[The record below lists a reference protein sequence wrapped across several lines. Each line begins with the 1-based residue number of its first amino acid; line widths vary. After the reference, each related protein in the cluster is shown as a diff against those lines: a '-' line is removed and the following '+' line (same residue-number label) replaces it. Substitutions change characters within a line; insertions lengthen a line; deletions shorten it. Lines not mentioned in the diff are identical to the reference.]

1 MATTEVNAVSRS
13 VQGTGASRRLRRS
26 GKVPG
31 ILYGAN
37 QGAQVIELDHKAI
50 MLQLRHEA
58 FHASILSMNID
69 GKKQDVLLRDIQ
81 MHPWKREVLHIDF
94 QRVDAKQKIHMRVP
108 LHFINAELAP
118 GVKLGGGIVNHV
130 MTELEVNC
138 FPADLPEF
146 VEVDVAELELG
157 HSVHLAELKLPDGV
171 ESVQLTRGDDAVV
184 ATVQVPR
191 AIVEPEEEAVV
202 SEEEAEAAAA
212 LAEAEGEA
220 PAGEAAA
227 PAPAA
232 DEEK

>member
-37 QGAQVIELDHKAI
+37 KGTQVIELDHKAI
-50 MLQLRHEA
+50 MLHLRHEA
-58 FHASILSMNID
+58 FHASILTMIID
-69 GKKQDVLLRDIQ
+69 GEKQNVLLRDIQ

-94 QRVDAKQKIHMRVP
+94 QRVDARQKIHMRVP

-118 GVKLGGGIVNHV
+118 GVKMGGGVVNHV
-130 MTELEVNC
+130 MSELEVSC

-146 VEVDVAELELG
+146 LEVDVAELELG
-157 HSVHLAELKLPDGV
+157 SSVHLSDLNLPGGV
-171 ESVQLTRGDDAVV
+171 ESVQLVRGDDAVV

-191 AIVEPEEEAVV
+191 AIVEPEEEVV
-202 SEEEAEAAAA
+202 VGEEDAEAEAA
-212 LAEAEGEA
+212 EEGEA
-220 PAGEAAA
+220 APATDAAPTPAGEE
-227 PAPAA
+227 
-232 DEEK
+232 DK

>member
-37 QGAQVIELDHKAI
+37 ENAEVIELDHSAI
-50 MLQLRHEA
+50 MLQLRHES
-58 FHASILSMNID
+58 FHASILTMNID
-69 GKKQDVLLRDIQ
+69 GKKQNVLLRDIQ

-108 LHFINAELAP
+108 LHFVNAEISP

-130 MTELEVNC
+130 LSELEVSC

-157 HSVHLAELKLPDGV
+157 HSVHLSDLKLPGGV
-171 ESVQLTRGDDAVV
+171 ESVLFARGEDAVV

-191 AIVEPEEEAVV
+191 GVVETEEAATD
-202 SEEEAEAAAA
+202 EEGAEVDGAEAGQAAGAAAA
-212 LAEAEGEA
+212 PGSAT
-220 PAGEAAA
+220 
-227 PAPAA
+227 
-232 DEEK
+232 EENK

>member
-1 MATTEVNAVSRS
+1 MATTEVNAVARS

-37 QGAQVIELDHKAI
+37 QDAEVIELDHSAI

-58 FHASILSMNID
+58 FHASILTMNI
-69 GKKQDVLLRDIQ
+69 GGTKQNVLLRDIQ

-108 LHFINAELAP
+108 LHFMNAELAP

-130 MTELEVNC
+130 ISELEVSC

-146 VEVDVAELELG
+146 VNVDVGELELG
-157 HSVHLAELKLPDGV
+157 HSVHLSELKLPSGV
-171 ESVQLTRGDDAVV
+171 ESVQLGRGDDAVV

-191 AIVEPEEEAVV
+191 AVVEPQADEVAGEEG
-202 SEEEAEAAAA
+202 AEAGA
-212 LAEAEGEA
+212 
-220 PAGEAAA
+220 AGEAATDASA
-227 PAPAA
+227 PA
-232 DEEK
+232 EEGK

>member
-37 QGAQVIELDHKAI
+37 KGTQVIELDHKAI
-50 MLQLRHEA
+50 MLHLRHEA
-58 FHASILSMNID
+58 FHASILTMNID
-69 GKKQDVLLRDIQ
+69 GEKQNVLLRDIQ

-118 GVKLGGGIVNHV
+118 GVKMGGGVVNHV
-130 MTELEVNC
+130 MSELEVSC

-157 HSVHLAELKLPDGV
+157 SSVHLSDLNLPGGV
-171 ESVQLTRGDDAVV
+171 ESVHGFPGAIEKVVVTVTRNGQSILVLESL
-184 ATVQVPR
+184 R
-191 AIVEPEEEAVV
+191 AGP
-202 SEEEAEAAAA
+202 
-212 LAEAEGEA
+212 
-220 PAGEAAA
+220 
-227 PAPAA
+227 
-232 DEEK
+232 

>member
-26 GKVPG
+26 GKLPG

-37 QGAQVIELDHKAI
+37 QDAQVIELDHSAI

-58 FHASILSMNID
+58 FHASILTMNID
-69 GKKQDVLLRDIQ
+69 GTKQNVLLRDIQ

-130 MTELEVNC
+130 ISELEVSC
-138 FPADLPEF
+138 LPANLPEF

-157 HSVHLAELKLPDGV
+157 DSVHLSDLKLPSGV
-171 ESVQLTRGDDAVV
+171 ESVQLGRDDDAVV
-184 ATVQVPR
+184 ANVQVPR
-191 AIVEPEEEAVV
+191 AVVEPEEEVAAG
-202 SEEEAEAAAA
+202 EEGAEAAEASEAAAA
-212 LAEAEGEA
+212 ADAS
-220 PAGEAAA
+220 PT
-227 PAPAA
+227 PAA
-232 DEEK
+232 EEDK

>member
-37 QGAQVIELDHKAI
+37 DGAEVIELDHKAI
-50 MLQLRHEA
+50 MLQLRHES
-58 FHASILSMNID
+58 FHASILTMNIG
-69 GKKQDVLLRDIQ
+69 GKKQSVLLRDIQ

-108 LHFINAELAP
+108 LHFVNADIAP

-130 MTELEVNC
+130 MSELEVSC

-157 HSVHLAELKLPDGV
+157 HSVHLSDLKLPGGV
-171 ESVQLTRGDDAVV
+171 ESIQLIRGDDAVV

-191 AIVEPEEEAVV
+191 AIVEPEEETVAG
-202 SEEEAEAAAA
+202 EEGVEVAAT
-212 LAEAEGEA
+212 EE
-220 PAGEAAA
+220 GEAAA
-227 PAPAA
+227 STEAAPAPTT
-232 DEEK
+232 EENK

>member
-37 QGAQVIELDHKAI
+37 EGAQVIELDHKAI

-69 GKKQDVLLRDIQ
+69 GKKQNVLLRDVQ

-130 MTELEVNC
+130 MSELEVSC
-138 FPADLPEF
+138 LPADLPEF
-146 VEVDVAELELG
+146 IEVDVAELELG
-157 HSVHLAELKLPDGV
+157 HSVHLAELKLPDAV

-191 AIVEPEEEAVV
+191 AIVEPEEEVV
-202 SEEEAEAAAA
+202 AGEEGAEAEAA
-212 LAEAEGEA
+212 EAGEA
-220 PAGEAAA
+220 PAADAAA
-227 PAPAA
+227 PTPAA
-232 DEEK
+232 EEDK

>member
-1 MATTEVNAVSRS
+1 MMATTEVNAVSRS

-37 QGAQVIELDHKAI
+37 EGVQVIELDHKAI

-69 GKKQDVLLRDIQ
+69 GKKQNVLLRDVQ

-130 MTELEVNC
+130 MSELEVSC
-138 FPADLPEF
+138 LPADLPEF
-146 VEVDVAELELG
+146 IEVDVAELELG

-171 ESVQLTRGDDAVV
+171 ESVQLTRNDDAVV

-191 AIVEPEEEAVV
+191 AIVEPEEEVV
-202 SEEEAEAAAA
+202 AGEEGAEAEAA
-212 LAEAEGEA
+212 EAGEA
-220 PAGEAAA
+220 PATDAAA
-227 PAPAA
+227 PTPAA
-232 DEEK
+232 EEDK

>member
-1 MATTEVNAVSRS
+1 MATTEVIAVSRS

-37 QGAQVIELDHKAI
+37 EGAQVIEVDHKEI

-58 FHASILSMNID
+58 FHASILTMNID
-69 GKKQDVLLRDIQ
+69 GKKQNVLLRDIQ
-81 MHPWKREVLHIDF
+81 MHPWKRQVLHIDF

-118 GVKLGGGIVNHV
+118 GVKLGGGVVNHV
-130 MTELEVNC
+130 MSELEVSC

-157 HSVHLAELKLPDGV
+157 HSVHLSDLKFPGGV
-171 ESVQLTRGDDAVV
+171 ESVQLTRGDDGVV

-191 AIVEPEEEAVV
+191 AIVEPEETVV
-202 SEEEAEAAAA
+202 AGEEGI
-212 LAEAEGEA
+212 EGEA
-220 PAGEAAA
+220 AEAGEVAAVAATDAAPTPAGEK
-227 PAPAA
+227 
-232 DEEK
+232 EK

>member
-1 MATTEVNAVSRS
+1 MATNEVNAVSRS

-26 GKVPG
+26 GKLPG

-37 QGAQVIELDHKAI
+37 QDAQVIELDHRAI
-50 MLQLRHEA
+50 MLQLRQEA
-58 FHASILSMNID
+58 FHASILTMNID
-69 GKKQDVLLRDIQ
+69 GTKQNVLLRDIQ

-118 GVKLGGGIVNHV
+118 GVKLGGGVVNHV
-130 MTELEVNC
+130 MSELEVSC

-157 HSVHLAELKLPDGV
+157 HSVHLAELKLPGGV

-191 AIVEPEEEAVV
+191 AIVEPEEEVV
-202 SEEEAEAAAA
+202 VGEEGAEAEAA
-212 LAEAEGEA
+212 EAGEA
-220 PAGEAAA
+220 PAADAAA
-227 PAPAA
+227 PAPAG
-232 DEEK
+232 EEDK